1 MYGKH
6 FASMYERSMI
16 GSGAIVFAVW
26 GYVIATARP
35 DKRVGAQVTLNPVL
49 LGAILGES
57 EGDVVKAIEFL
68 CSPDPRSTSKEHE
81 GRRLVKLGE
90 FDYQVVNYEKY
101 RAIRDEESR
110 RAQNREAQARFRDR
124 KRARKSRGPSGRE
137 RAAVEAE
144 AHGGFFE
151 VGLHA
156 AAFIL

>member
-35 DKRVGAQVTLNPVL
+35 DKAVGAQATLNPVL

-57 EGDVVKAIEFL
+57 PGDVSKAIEFL
-68 CSPDPRSTSKEHE
+68 CSPDPRSTSKGHE

-90 FDYQVVNYEKY
+90 YDYQVVNYEKY
-101 RAIRDEESR
+101 RAIRDEEKR
-110 RAQNREAQARFRDR
+110 REQNREAQAKFRAKQKLQVHCETPR
-124 KRARKSRGPSGRE
+124 EARAE
-137 RAAVEAE
+137 QEVAAP
-144 AHGGFFE
+144 
-151 VGLHA
+151 
-156 AAFIL
+156 